1 MIKTSFEKTQKIAK
15 ELKSHEEKITI
26 LDTLDMIKGRHFYVN
41 RKFKGVQDFSKENAM
56 HESVSKGI
64 CPYCLNQIDWDK
76 LNELKIKHQKEIHSL
91 NKELVDLS
99 R

>member
-1 MIKTSFEKTQKIAK
+1 MNYLERIAKIAK
-15 ELKSHEEKITI
+15 ELKFHEEEITI
-26 LDTLDMIKGRHFYVN
+26 LDVLYLIKGRHFGVN
-41 RKFKGVQDFSKENAM
+41 RKFKGVEDFSTENRM